1 LWVIPLAIP
10 LEMIWVAFSI
20 FIGCI
25 QAFIFVTL
33 SMVYMSH
40 KIETEE

>member
-1 LWVIPLAIP
+1 MGYPTSNSARNDLG
-10 LEMIWVAFSI
+10 SI
-20 FIGCI
+20 LNLIGCI